1 MSVDLARLVIRH
13 RHVAPMLSVLLGG
26 TNAAVR
32 IRDADDAVILERG
45 DGIGSDRFPIVVEGE
60 TVGWVEGDRV
70 ARSVAAV
77 LAYAAARE
85 ADKRSLANE
94 ALERYRELNLV
105 YDLAEALSALTSVA
119 AVGQAAV
126 AEVNRVAGGGAA
138 FLLAPTDDPRH
149 FRTPEGV
156 PAGPIVEA
164 TAASG
169 IVGSV
174 LSMTADA
181 EIVNDIATDPRS
193 TAGERAFEAII
204 LAPLRSRG
212 HIVGLIGA
220 ATDEPHEYRA
230 GDLKVLAAIAALT
243 GPALDQA
250 IRRDASE
257 SSAAPEGSS
266 ASSGAPAGVG

>member
-1 MSVDLARLVIRH
+1 MSIDLTRLVVRH

-32 IRDADDAVILERG
+32 IRAADETVILERG
-45 DGIGSDRFPIVVEGE
+45 ADAIGTDRFPIVVEGE

-94 ALERYRELNLV
+94 ALERYRELSLV
-105 YDLAEALSALTSVA
+105 YDLAEALSGLTSVPA
-119 AVGQAAV
+119 IGQAAV
-126 AEVNRVAGGGAA
+126 AEVNRVAGGGTP
-138 FLLAPTDDPRH
+138 FLLAATDEPDR

-164 TAASG
+164 RLQSG

-174 LSMTADA
+174 LTTTAEP
-181 EIVNDIATDPRS
+181 EIVNEPAGDARASAT
-193 TAGERAFEAII
+193 ERRLGAII
-204 LAPLRSRG
+204 VAPLRSRG
-212 HIVGLIGA
+212 HVVGVVGA

-230 GDLKVLAAIAALT
+230 GDLKVLAAIAALA

-250 IRRDASE
+250 LRREGSE
-257 SSAAPEGSS
+257 ISS